1 MNWTPEVALT
11 FPANGPPGNAGE
23 QDCPLNG
30 QVGANLRSTL
40 LERFY
45 KQVAMDSSSLLA
57 GREME
62 WGIFFVEV
70 CEHIGI
76 APELKKR
83 VGGQPLFE
91 TLHHPPV
98 GGLVRW
104 QPQDL
109 GPLGDVVGGLN
120 SGTSSGEDAT

>member
-1 MNWTPEVALT
+1 MAHQETQESRIA
-11 FPANGPPGNAGE
+11 
-23 QDCPLNG
+23 PLNG

-70 CEHIGI
+70 
-76 APELKKR
+76 
-83 VGGQPLFE
+83 
-91 TLHHPPV
+91 
-98 GGLVRW
+98 
-104 QPQDL
+104 
-109 GPLGDVVGGLN
+109 
-120 SGTSSGEDAT
+120 